1 MNTLIVSN
9 NLLNLKNKKKYM
21 EKLEVVEVKSFI
33 SKELVDSFIS
43 KVEETLDKTL
53 KLWGFKNL
61 TEKVENTVVSQKTQE
76 KTKLISNFYEKCFKD
91 TCKEFGLEINEVS
104 SNGYDIKIDNDEY
117 EIKLTL
123 SQKADNWTGNC
134 YSNIKVKKLILIK
147 LDFDDNNKATKV
159 FFGILNSSHSTWSSQ
174 SKSGKS
180 GFSSLYI
187 NKNDI
192 SNLDIIYG
200 NAKLKNGKNS
210 KHLKIETQSI

>member
-43 KVEETLDKTL
+43 KVEETIDKTL

-123 SQKADNWTGNC
+123 SQGDTWTGNC

-159 FFGILNSSHSTWSSQ
+159 FFGILNSNHSTWTGQ

-180 GFSSLYI
+180 GFSAFNIS
-187 NKNDI
+187 KNDI

-200 NAKLKNGKNS
+200 NAKLKNGENS
-210 KHLKIETQSI
+210 KYLEIETKSM

>member
-1 MNTLIVSN
+1 MVLN

-43 KVEETLDKTL
+43 KVEKTLDDTL
-53 KLWGFKNL
+53 KIWGFKNL
-61 TEKVENTVVSQKTQE
+61 TEKVANTVDSQKTVE
-76 KTKLISNFYEKCFKD
+76 KTKLVSNFYEKCFKD

-123 SQKADNWTGNC
+123 SQGDTWTGNC

-147 LDFDDNNKATKV
+147 LDFDDNNKVTKV
-159 FFGILNSSHSTWSSQ
+159 FFGILNSNNSTWTGQ

-180 GFSSLYI
+180 GFSAFNI
-187 NKNDI
+187 NKSDI

-200 NAKLKNGKNS
+200 NVKPKDIY
-210 KHLKIETQSI
+210 LKIETQSI

>member
-123 SQKADNWTGNC
+123 SQGDTWTGNC

-147 LDFDDNNKATKV
+147 LDFDDNNKVTKV
-159 FFGILNSSHSTWSSQ
+159 FFGILNSNNSTWTGQ

-180 GFSSLYI
+180 GFSAFNI
-187 NKNDI
+187 NKSDI

-200 NAKLKNGKNS
+200 NVKPKDIY
-210 KHLKIETQSI
+210 LKIETQSI

>member
-1 MNTLIVSN
+1 MNTLMVLN

-43 KVEETLDKTL
+43 KVEKTLDDTL
-53 KLWGFKNL
+53 KIWGFKNL
-61 TEKVENTVVSQKTQE
+61 TEKVANTVDSQKTVE
-76 KTKLISNFYEKCFKD
+76 KTKLVSNFYEKCFKD

-123 SQKADNWTGNC
+123 SQGDTWTGNC

-147 LDFDDNNKATKV
+147 LDFDDNNKVTKV
-159 FFGILNSSHSTWSSQ
+159 FFGILNSNNSTWTGQ

-180 GFSSLYI
+180 GFSAFNI
-187 NKNDI
+187 NKSDI

-200 NAKLKNGKNS
+200 NVKPKDIY
-210 KHLKIETQSI
+210 LKIETQSI

>member
-33 SKELVDSFIS
+33 SKELVDAFIS
-43 KVEETLDKTL
+43 KVEKTLDDTL
-53 KLWGFKNL
+53 KIWGFKNL
-61 TEKVENTVVSQKTQE
+61 TEKVANTVDSQKTVE
-76 KTKLISNFYEKCFKD
+76 KTKLVSNFYEKCFKD

-123 SQKADNWTGNC
+123 SQGDTWTGNC

-147 LDFDDNNKATKV
+147 LDFDDNNKVTKV
-159 FFGILNSSHSTWSSQ
+159 FFGILNSNNSTWTGQ

-180 GFSSLYI
+180 GFSTFNI
-187 NKNDI
+187 NKSDI

-200 NAKLKNGKNS
+200 NVKPKDIY
-210 KHLKIETQSI
+210 LKIETQSI